1 MDKFLISRLFGRL
14 SKLKIKKTA
23 NNKLTQMIKNFTDL
37 EIYKECRQ
45 LRINI
50 SILVKIKFPIDE
62 KYKLSDQ
69 ILRSSRSVNA
79 NIAEGFGRYYF
90 KENIQFCRI
99 SRGSLNEN
107 IEHLITA
114 FDEKFLNEEELMN
127 FKSKIDLCGKLLNG
141 YINHLKKTQK
151 PKEED

>member
-37 EIYKECRQ
+37 EVYKECRQ

-99 SRGSLNEN
+99 SRGSLNET